1 MIRINQLVE
10 KGKSMKNTFRELQF
24 VIRLLID
31 QELNRRA
38 DREYFDGLLLGYF
51 RYEFTMN

>member
-1 MIRINQLVE
+1 MIRINQLDE
-10 KGKSMKNTFRELQF
+10 EGKSMKNTFRELQF

-31 QELNRRA
+31 EELYRRA

>member
-1 MIRINQLVE
+1 MIRINQVVKE
-10 KGKSMKNTFRELQF
+10 GKSMKNTMSELQF

-31 QELNRRA
+31 QELYRRA
-38 DREYFDGLLLGYF
+38 DRKYFDGFLLGNF